1 LFQFRQ
7 PSAVV
12 AHGGRVF
19 VADTGNDRVQVFSAT
34 TGALIHIIGGKGQRS
49 ALPGSLCRPTGMC
62 VDASQPGREVLY
74 VGEAGN
80 RRISVFSI
88 ANRGESKRDSAASII
103 IDMSGSLPSES
114 NSGSGSGNAS
124 SSASGSVTHTALPAF
139 AFLTRFAC
147 VDRYEASVDDPAYM
161 RFDSGANELW
171 VTDAQRHR
179 VVVFRGY

>member
-1 LFQFRQ
+1 M
-7 PSAVV
+7 
-12 AHGGRVF
+12 
-19 VADTGNDRVQVFSAT
+19 QVFSAT

-88 ANRGESKRDSAASII
+88 ANRGSSNATSAAHQRDSAASIA
-103 IDMSGSLPSES
+103 IDMSGSLSSGS
-114 NSGSGSGNAS
+114 NSVSASASASGSGSG
-124 SSASGSVTHTALPAF
+124 SVSHTALPAF

-179 VVVFRGY
+179 VVVFKGY